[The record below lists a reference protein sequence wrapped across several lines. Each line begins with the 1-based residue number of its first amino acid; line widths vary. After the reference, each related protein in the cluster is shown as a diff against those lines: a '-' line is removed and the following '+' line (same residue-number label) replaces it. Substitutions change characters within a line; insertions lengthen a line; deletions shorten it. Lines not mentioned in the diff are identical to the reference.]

1 MQKLTKEFEFY
12 EQKAS
17 SVEQDLP
24 MARNSD
30 DIAEAKEIFYDFKR
44 ATDGM
49 ASTGMLIV
57 EKLVSQ
63 GTIAEANSIRERIN
77 LNRTIVNDFGDIY
90 KDFLSF
96 TET

>member
-63 GTIAEANSIRERIN
+63 GTLAEGNSIRERIN
-77 LNRTIVNDFGDIY
+77 RN
-90 KDFLSF
+90 
-96 TET
+96 